1 MKAGQNSQPL
11 PLAKVAQL
19 NQGDEGGLDLGQVL
33 GAIRR
38 RVLLIAGI
46 TIVVASGALL
56 KALSETPVY
65 QASFEILTEPVTG
78 ESQLL
83 SSVPQTLSSEEKV
96 GAVGVDETKL
106 QVLQSS
112 KVLLP
117 IVKQLQTRYPN
128 ISYQSVI
135 GNLGIKTLG
144 KNTNILQVTYQNSD
158 PELVQ
163 AVLNLVAKAYLDY
176 SLEERQIDIRR
187 GIKFVEEQLPQL
199 RSRVEA
205 QQQRLQRLR
214 QQYNLV
220 DPETKGQQLS
230 SQIAALG
237 QQQLDTQVQLNE
249 AQARYAKLQSELP
262 QGSTKSATSLELS
275 ENPRYQRMLD
285 RLQELDTQIAKESAR
300 FQPESPTIEDLRQ
313 QRQNLLPLLTQEEQ
327 RVQTLLTQQGQ
338 RDQGEMASSIQELE
352 VRNQTL
358 TQYLADLQLQVKQLS
373 VISRTYNDIMRELNI
388 ATENLNQFLTKRE
401 ALRIDAAQKQVPWQL
416 LSPVGKPQPSVANVK
431 NNLLLGAMLGLL
443 LGMAAALLLEKLSN
457 VIYTSKEVK
466 NITKLPLLGIIP
478 FKKELREFASEKN
491 EAFLVNQ
498 ANSNL
503 ALSNSGQP
511 KKYKTVPFFEAFRS
525 LYTNI
530 RLLGSDTRIRSFVI
544 SSATSL
550 EGKSTIAA
558 HLAQAAATMGQQVLL
573 VDTDLRNPCL
583 HERLGLRN
591 IQGLTDLISTEL
603 EFENAVQR
611 SPLEDNLFILTAGP
625 IPPDPV
631 RLLASHKMQDLMN
644 EMQAGFDLVIYDAPP
659 LLGFADSYLVA
670 AHTNG
675 LVLVTGLGKL
685 KRSVLEQALDELKV
699 STTPILGVVAN
710 MAKDTISSS
719 SSSYQDSKIAP
730 KSRITGS
737 QLIIEPENII
747 EPEKW

>member
-11 PLAKVAQL
+11 PIAKVAQL

-38 RVLLIAGI
+38 RLLLIAGI
-46 TIVVASGALL
+46 TIVVASGSLL

-78 ESQLL
+78 ESQVL
-83 SSVPQTLSSEEKV
+83 SSVPQTLSSEDKV

-106 QVLQSS
+106 KVLQSS

-117 IVKQLQTRYPN
+117 IVQQLQTRYPN
-128 ISYQSVI
+128 ISYQSVS

-158 PELVQ
+158 PELVRT
-163 AVLNLVAKAYLDY
+163 VLNSVAKAYLDY
-176 SLEERQIDIRR
+176 SLEERQIDISR

-237 QQQLDTQVQLNE
+237 QEQVDTQVQLNE
-249 AQARYAKLQSELP
+249 DQARYAKLQSELP

-300 FQPESPTIEDLRQ
+300 FQPESPIMEDLRQ

-338 RDQGEMASSIQELE
+338 RDQGEMASRIQELE

-491 EAFLVNQ
+491 EASLVDQ

-503 ALSNSGQP
+503 ELSNGGQP

-583 HERLGLRN
+583 HDRLGLRN

-611 SPLEDNLFILTAGP
+611 SPLEENLFILTAGP

-631 RLLASHKMQDLMN
+631 RLLASHKMQDLMK
-644 EMQAGFDLVIYDAPP
+644 EMEAGFDLVIYDAPP

-675 LVLVTGLGKL
+675 LVLVACIGKL
-685 KRSVLEQALDELKV
+685 KRSVLEQALDDLKV

-710 MAKDTISSS
+710 MAKDSISSS
-719 SSSYQDSKIAP
+719 YTSYQDSKIAP
-730 KSRITGS
+730 KHRIIDS
-737 QLIIEPENII
+737 ENII
-747 EPEKW
+747 ESEKW